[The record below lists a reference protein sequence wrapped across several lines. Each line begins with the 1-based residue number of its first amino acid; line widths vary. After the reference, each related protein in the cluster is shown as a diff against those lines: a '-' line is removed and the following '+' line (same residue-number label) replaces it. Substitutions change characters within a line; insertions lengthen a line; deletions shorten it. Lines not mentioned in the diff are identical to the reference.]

1 MESSLA
7 ASNMPLD
14 CARSR
19 KVKQLNEDLQEIR
32 VKLHELRDLPFS
44 PKDNTRPMLDTVVL
58 GWKLVYERD
67 VLLEELRIEKVI
79 REEAQSRIAA
89 KKNQLMDEGDSLC
102 STSNGSANSGTD
114 AGGMIEH
121 IDEDCG
127 TCPYCQNLRNE
138 IKKEQRLLDT
148 NQVDDDEN
156 ETTWAMHILG
166 ETQNDVNNRI
176 VGMKKDVDLGL
187 KILQHAAGKG
197 NEFAQ
202 SKLGQEFYVGK
213 NTARS
218 YQTAFRWFKRAAEK
232 GNASA
237 YFHLGLCYHNGKGTN
252 KNIDMAMRMYS
263 LAAAQCYPL
272 SGIHCS
278 FIYSSLKNDNLAY
291 YWTVQEAEWLLSIF
305 QDDSEKD

>member
-1 MESSLA
+1 
-7 ASNMPLD
+7 MPSD
-14 CARSR
+14 CTRSR
-19 KVKQLNEDLQEIR
+19 KVMRLNEELHGIR
-32 VKLHELRDLPFS
+32 VKLHEMRDLPFS
-44 PKDNTRPMLDTVVL
+44 PKDNTRPMLDMVVM

-89 KKNQLMDEGDSLC
+89 KKTLEERGSSC
-102 STSNGSANSGTD
+102 GSSINGCNID
-114 AGGMIEH
+114 GGMIERL
-121 IDEDCG
+121 DDDCS
-127 TCPYCQNLRNE
+127 TCPYC
-138 IKKEQRLLDT
+138 KKLQHKKDPKIIDT
-148 NQVDDDEN
+148 NGANDEN

-197 NEFAQ
+197 NEYAQ
-202 SKLGQEFYVGK
+202 SKLGQEFYIGK
-213 NTARS
+213 NTSRS

-232 GNASA
+232 GNAAA

-252 KNIDMAMRMYS
+252 KNIEMAMRMYS

-278 FIYSSLKNDNLAY
+278 LVYSSLNNDNLAY
-291 YWTVQEAEWLLSIF
+291 YWTVQEAEWFLSIF
-305 QDDSEKD
+305 GDDDEKD